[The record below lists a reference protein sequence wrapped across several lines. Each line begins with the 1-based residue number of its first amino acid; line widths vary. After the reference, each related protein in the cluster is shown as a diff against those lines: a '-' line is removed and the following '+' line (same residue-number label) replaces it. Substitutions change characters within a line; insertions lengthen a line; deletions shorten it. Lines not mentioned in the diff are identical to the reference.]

1 MGCEARGTSHAGKV
15 NAKGWKGK
23 GLGVESVRQREA
35 GRDETREAAGGSSWG
50 AGGVTGSVV

>member
-1 MGCEARGTSHAGKV
+1 MSHAGKV

-23 GLGVESVRQREA
+23 GLGVECVRQREA